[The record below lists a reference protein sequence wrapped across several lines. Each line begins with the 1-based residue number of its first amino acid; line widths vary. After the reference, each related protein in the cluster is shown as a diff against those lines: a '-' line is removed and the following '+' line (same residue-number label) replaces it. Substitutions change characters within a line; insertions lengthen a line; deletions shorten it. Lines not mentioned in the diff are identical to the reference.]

1 MSRLGD
7 RLPRSEGIG
16 EVGGRRRLRSR
27 WWWALGAA
35 AAIGFLVML
44 TLTTERAAVP
54 VGASAGTPA
63 MAMGGAS
70 TNRLDLT
77 VRDTGGRPLR
87 IPDGR
92 PGVAVFVQASGC
104 RSCVQAVRTA
114 ARAIAQTRPA
124 GVLVV
129 VAVDSSTSRS
139 ALAAFARS
147 AGGPP
152 ARYVVDDS
160 MSTLANAFGASTIGD
175 VVAYNKAGQ
184 IVERTGAPVSSEL
197 VRALTGA

>member
-1 MSRLGD
+1 M
-7 RLPRSEGIG
+7 
-16 EVGGRRRLRSR
+16 
-27 WWWALGAA
+27 
-35 AAIGFLVML
+35 
-44 TLTTERAAVP
+44 TTP
-54 VGASAGTPA
+54 GMA
-63 MAMGGAS
+63 MAGSSA
-70 TNRLDLT
+70 NRLDLT
-77 VRDTGGRPLR
+77 VHDTGGRPLR

-92 PGVAVFVQASGC
+92 PGIAVFVQASGC
-104 RSCVQAVRTA
+104 GSCVQAVRTA

-147 AGGPP
+147 AGAPP

-160 MSTLANAFGASTIGD
+160 MSTLANAFGASTLGD

-197 VRALTGA
+197 ARALTGA